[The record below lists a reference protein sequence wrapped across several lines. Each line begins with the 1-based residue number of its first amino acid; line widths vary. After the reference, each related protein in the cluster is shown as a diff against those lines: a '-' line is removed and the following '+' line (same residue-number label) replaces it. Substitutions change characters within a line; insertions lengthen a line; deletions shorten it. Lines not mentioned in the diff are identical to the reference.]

1 MTRAREDRV
10 AVGGLWLGQ
19 LGQDLRFGVRTLLR
33 DRVFAV
39 SAILTLGLAT
49 GATTAVFSLVNGL
62 LLRPLPFPAAER
74 LVSIHGRNWSEDRG
88 ASPDPM
94 TAPVGSLEI
103 EALQHSRSF
112 EAIAGYFAST
122 RHLESSGGVERVR
135 IVAADRAFFDVLN
148 VGPIVGRTF
157 RSDDPS
163 SVAVISERAWRQRF
177 GGDPR
182 VVERTVTLD
191 GVVFSIVGVMPES
204 FEFPYYRAN
213 SSVASM
219 PSDGRTEVWVP
230 LPPLRAAAGGKPRGG
245 RVEVVARLEPQ
256 TTLHQ
261 AGAELTVM
269 AGQIE
274 AEHYRGTPTR
284 SGMRTTALV
293 DDIIAPVQSSLWLL
307 FAAVGLVLAA
317 ACANVASLLLARMLR
332 RAREVV
338 TRAALGASGLRLVR
352 QFLAESLL
360 LSLAGGVV
368 GAVIASWGTEALLG
382 FYRGRLPRLHEVSLD
397 WQAFVF
403 LLLACTVAAA
413 LVGMAPALAAAR
425 TNPHEAT
432 KTAGGHATMGR
443 RTRLVRDGLVIVEVM
458 LAFVLAVAV
467 ALVLREINRLHNVPT
482 GMSVV
487 ENVVVLHLTPR
498 TTPADYRAIEERV
511 AALAGA
517 RAAGFIQF
525 VPLQNSGWLATFQVR
540 GRPASTAE
548 RLTTDLRYVTAGY
561 FQAAGIPIV
570 GGRNFTSGDTAGAP
584 PVVLVNETFA
594 RRYFHNEDAVGREL
608 NRGTIVG
615 VVGDVRSAALGQ
627 RARARALLSRRS
639 ESGDG
644 RRRAFA
650 RRAHGRTAGND
661 DWGVASGRGGGQP
674 EARHFQREDDA
685 ADRERIVVAARLVS
699 LADWRVRGVGGDTRG
714 DRALCDDRLRRQ
726 QPGAG
731 VRDPPRARIGPVAHR
746 AADLQ
751 PRAGALRRRHH
762 WRDRRCAFRDVVAWR
777 LDEWPEAGRLN
788 VRRCLAVLLLRDS
801 RRVCGAGAAR
811 RHSQS
816 DRGPALRLKGYGSR
830 MNQ

>member
-1 MTRAREDRV
+1 MGLASAGSGSGSSARIF
-10 AVGGLWLGQ
+10 
-19 LGQDLRFGVRTLLR
+19 RFGVRTLLR

-112 EAIAGYFAST
+112 EAIAGYSAST

-135 IVAADRAFFDVLN
+135 IVAADRAFFDVLE

-157 RSDDPS
+157 RSDDPP

-191 GVVFSIVGVMPES
+191 GVVFSIVGVMPDS

-261 AGAELTVM
+261 AGAELAVM

-284 SGMRTTALV
+284 SGMRASALV
-293 DDIIAPVQSSLWLL
+293 DDVIAPVRSSLWLL

-352 QFLAESLL
+352 QFLAESLVLSPCGWRRRRRDCVVGHGSAARL
-360 LSLAGGVV
+360 LS
-368 GAVIASWGTEALLG
+368 
-382 FYRGRLPRLHEVSLD
+382 RP
-397 WQAFVF
+397 
-403 LLLACTVAAA
+403 AA
-413 LVGMAPALAAAR
+413 AAAR
-425 TNPHEAT
+425 SLARL
-432 KTAGGHATMGR
+432 AGVRVPAAGLHRGR
-443 RTRLVRDGLVIVEVM
+443 GARW
-458 LAFVLAVAV
+458 
-467 ALVLREINRLHNVPT
+467 
-482 GMSVV
+482 
-487 ENVVVLHLTPR
+487 
-498 TTPADYRAIEERV
+498 
-511 AALAGA
+511 AGA
-517 RAAGFIQF
+517 RPGGSADESARRDQNGGRTRDHGTADPARARRARHRRSHARVRPCRRRSARSPRNRSPAQRADRHERRERRRAPLDAAHDPRRLSRDRRAGRGGCWRAG
-525 VPLQNSGWLATFQVR
+525 GWLHPVSCRCRTRAGWRRFEVR

-548 RLTTDLRYVTAGY
+548 RLTTDLRYVTPGY
-561 FQAAGIPIV
+561 FR
-570 GGRNFTSGDTAGAP
+570 GRRYTDRGRPQLHERRYCRRA
-584 PVVLVNETFA
+584 A
-594 RRYFHNEDAVGREL
+594 RRARQ
-608 NRGTIVG
+608 R
-615 VVGDVRSAALGQ
+615 DVRAPLLPQ
-627 RARARALLSRRS
+627 RGCRRPRAESRHDRRHR
-639 ESGDG
+639 
-644 RRRAFA
+644 RRRAQ
-650 RRAHGRTAGND
+650 RRAR
-661 DWGVASGRGGGQP
+661 
-674 EARHFQREDDA
+674 
-685 ADRERIVVAARLVS
+685 
-699 LADWRVRGVGGDTRG
+699 
-714 DRALCDDRLRRQ
+714 
-726 QPGAG
+726 
-731 VRDPPRARIGPVAHR
+731 
-746 AADLQ
+746 
-751 PRAGALRRRHH
+751 
-762 WRDRRCAFRDVVAWR
+762 
-777 LDEWPEAGRLN
+777 
-788 VRRCLAVLLLRDS
+788 
-801 RRVCGAGAAR
+801 
-811 RHSQS
+811 
-816 DRGPALRLKGYGSR
+816 
-830 MNQ
+830 

>member
-1 MTRAREDRV
+1 MTRSREDGV
-10 AVGGLWLGQ
+10 PVGGLWLGQ

-74 LVSIHGRNWSEDRG
+74 LVSIHGRNWGEDRG
-88 ASPDPM
+88 TSPDPM

-112 EAIAGYFAST
+112 EAIAGYAAST
-122 RHLESSGGVERVR
+122 RHLESSRGVERVR
-135 IVAADRAFFDVLN
+135 IVAADRAFFDVLK
-148 VGPIVGRTF
+148 VGSIVGRTF
-157 RSDDPS
+157 RSDDPP
-163 SVAVISERAWRQRF
+163 SVAVVSERAWRQRF
-177 GGDPR
+177 GGDLR

-191 GVVFSIVGVMPES
+191 GIAFSIVGVMPDS
-204 FEFPYYRAN
+204 FEFPYHRAN

-230 LPPLRAAAGGKPRGG
+230 LPPLRAAAGEKPRGG
-245 RVEVVARLEPQ
+245 RVEVVARLARK
-256 TTLHQ
+256 TTLQQ
-261 AGAELTVM
+261 ASAELAVM

-284 SGMRTTALV
+284 SGMRVAALV
-293 DDIIAPVQSSLWLL
+293 DDIIAPVRSSLWLP

-317 ACANVASLLLARMLR
+317 ACANVAGLLLARMLR

-368 GAVIASWGTEALLG
+368 GAVIASWGTEALLA

-403 LLLACTVAAA
+403 LLLACTVAAG

-425 TNPHEAT
+425 TNPHDAT

-443 RTRLVRDGLVIVEVM
+443 RTRLVRDGLVTVEVM

-467 ALVLREINRLHNVPT
+467 ALVLREIDRLHNVPT
-482 GMSVV
+482 GMSV

-511 AALAGA
+511 AAIAGA
-517 RAAGFIQF
+517 QAAGFIQY

-548 RLTTDLRYVTAGY
+548 RLTTDLRYVTPGY

-594 RRYFHNEDAVGREL
+594 RRYFSNEDAVGREL
-608 NRGTIVG
+608 DRGTIVG
-615 VVGDVRSAALGQ
+615 VVGDVRSAALGSAPEPELYYYVGQ
-627 RARARALLSRRS
+627 NLAMTDAGLSLVVRTAVPPETMIGELRSAVAAVNPKLAIFNVKTMRQIVSESLWQLALYRWLIGAFAAVAVTLAAIGLYAMIAYAASSRAREFAIRRALGSDRWRIVRLIYGRGLALCAVGIVGGIVSVLFMTWWLGDS
-639 ESGDG
+639 TSGLRPDVATCVVVSLFFLVVAAVACAG
-644 RRRAFA
+644 PA
-650 RRAHGRTAGND
+650 RRAATVN
-661 DWGVASGRGGGQP
+661 P
-674 EARHFQREDDA
+674 
-685 ADRERIVVAARLVS
+685 IV
-699 LADWRVRGVGGDTRG
+699 
-714 DRALCDDRLRRQ
+714 
-726 QPGAG
+726 
-731 VRDPPRARIGPVAHR
+731 
-746 AADLQ
+746 
-751 PRAGALRRRHH
+751 ALRY
-762 WRDRRCAFRDVVAWR
+762 D
-777 LDEWPEAGRLN
+777 
-788 VRRCLAVLLLRDS
+788 
-801 RRVCGAGAAR
+801 
-811 RHSQS
+811 
-816 DRGPALRLKGYGSR
+816 
-830 MNQ
+830 

>member
-191 GVVFSIVGVMPES
+191 GVVFSIVGVMPDS

-256 TTLHQ
+256 TTLQQ

-425 TNPHEAT
+425 TNPHDAT

-467 ALVLREINRLHNVPT
+467 ALVLREIDRLHSVPT

-615 VVGDVRSAALGQ
+615 VVGDVRSAALGSAPEPELYYHVDQ
-627 RARARALLSRRS
+627 NLAMDDAGLSLVVRTAVPPETMIGELRAAVAAVNPKLAMFNVKTMRQIVSESLWQLALYRWLIGAFAALAVTLAAIGLYAMIAYAASSRAREFAIRRALGSDPWRIVQLIYSRGLALCAVGIIGGIVAVLFATWWLGDWTSGLSPDVLTCVVVS
-639 ESGDG
+639 LFFFFVTAVACAGP
-644 RRRAFA
+644 A
-650 RRAHGRTAGND
+650 RRAAT
-661 DWGVASGRGGGQP
+661 VSP
-674 EARHFQREDDA
+674 
-685 ADRERIVVAARLVS
+685 IV
-699 LADWRVRGVGGDTRG
+699 
-714 DRALCDDRLRRQ
+714 
-726 QPGAG
+726 
-731 VRDPPRARIGPVAHR
+731 
-746 AADLQ
+746 
-751 PRAGALRRRHH
+751 ALRY
-762 WRDRRCAFRDVVAWR
+762 D
-777 LDEWPEAGRLN
+777 
-788 VRRCLAVLLLRDS
+788 
-801 RRVCGAGAAR
+801 
-811 RHSQS
+811 
-816 DRGPALRLKGYGSR
+816 
-830 MNQ
+830 